1 MTSGGR
7 SSSAIRVTIGVA
19 PHTTITA
26 IATAIGTSAAPGLF
40 TSGTVAG
47 WSGRRFASL
56 PRDLVGLVATLD
68 PE

>member
-26 IATAIGTSAAPGLF
+26 IATAIGTSAARADEAAR
-40 TSGTVAG
+40 TTA
-47 WSGRRFASL
+47 
-56 PRDLVGLVATLD
+56 
-68 PE
+68 